1 MRRRLGRVG
10 IWCARAY
17 SRRIVNINL
26 NIIVA
31 AVTAVA
37 LASGVVH
44 LAELLGVRSKAV
56 LAFIMV
62 AGDWFFD
69 LVIAVSLHWLASH
82 WPRRWRRSRRIID
95 KADSVIDASPP
106 PSVSIMRD
114 VAAATKRLTRE
125 EVQAA
130 RGQLAP
136 PNAPLTHP
144 ITATGTPTSPPA
156 VSAPGT
162 ERLAPAGDER
172 SFVRDATMIQLQRL
186 CLSPL
191 FYLVAVGGHL
201 VLMKGLDWPAAPAGI
216 VAYVSA
222 ILLTRLLHTL
232 WLLKTDPQV
241 WQEWEEAFQMRQRNN
256 MPVPPPRRVT
266 TPEATVTRV

>member
-26 NIIVA
+26 NILIA

-44 LAELLGVRSKAV
+44 IAELLGVKSPGV

-69 LVIAVSLHWLASH
+69 LVIAVSLHWLANH
-82 WPRRWRRSRRIID
+82 WPRRWQRSRRFID

-125 EVQAA
+125 EVHAA
-130 RGQLAP
+130 RGEPTP
-136 PNAPLTHP
+136 PNAPLTYP
-144 ITATGTPTSPPA
+144 IAGSGMMNGTPVVDGPA
-156 VSAPGT
+156 T
-162 ERLAPAGDER
+162 ERLTPDRHER

-201 VLMKGLDWPAAPAGI
+201 TLMKGLGWSAAPAG
-216 VAYVSA
+216 VVSYVTA

-256 MPVPPPRRVT
+256 MPVSPPRRVT